1 MTYIPDDAI
10 LRSDEITPSAY
21 RLYSFYCM
29 HRNSKTGGWDCS
41 LSQSAAETKMSKSRV
56 SELRAELEAKKWI
69 EVEGSFITPVVGFK
83 GSESRTPPFEK
94 SNPTVRKIEPHR
106 SKNRTKCSRSRTLP
120 PDPPNKDYQI
130 NTNNTCP
137 LSAFADVSSDSF
149 SLTPPPTKTEIEES
163 KSKPKAQAKAPTKTQ
178 PKSELRHHLPLRL
191 QQALT
196 PEIEADAL
204 EVFQHWQTAFAKP
217 TAKFTKDR
225 VQRVVGVLVEGYTKQ
240 DLLGAIKGCKQSPYH
255 QGQND
260 TRTVYN
266 DLELI
271 CRSGQK
277 VEQFM
282 GYCNLKPGQPAP
294 VSRPVQPTPAPPAT
308 PPPTESDIARRI
320 AALTESGTIV
330 TGKPARLQQTR
341 EYYEARMG
349 FAELYRALSVNP
361 EAIGMPAVE
370 EVLAFGIE
378 HGVFASNHP
387 EFAQMRREVFG
398 RWLLWQHRNEIAARN
413 AFARALEHPKYVA
426 QVLARYGVSPA
437 AHGQEV
443 ACA

>member
-1 MTYIPDDAI
+1 
-10 LRSDEITPSAY
+10 
-21 RLYSFYCM
+21 
-29 HRNSKTGGWDCS
+29 
-41 LSQSAAETKMSKSRV
+41 
-56 SELRAELEAKKWI
+56 
-69 EVEGSFITPVVGFK
+69 
-83 GSESRTPPFEK
+83 
-94 SNPTVRKIEPHR
+94 
-106 SKNRTKCSRSRTLP
+106 
-120 PDPPNKDYQI
+120 
-130 NTNNTCP
+130 

-277 VEQFM
+277 VEQFSAYL
-282 GYCNLKPGQPAP
+282 GSAAKPVGVATP
-294 VSRPVQPTPAPPAT
+294 VRPVVQSAPAAPAVPPA
-308 PPPTESDIARRI
+308 TESDIARRI

>member
-1 MTYIPDDAI
+1 M
-10 LRSDEITPSAY
+10 
-21 RLYSFYCM
+21 
-29 HRNSKTGGWDCS
+29 
-41 LSQSAAETKMSKSRV
+41 
-56 SELRAELEAKKWI
+56 
-69 EVEGSFITPVVGFK
+69 
-83 GSESRTPPFEK
+83 
-94 SNPTVRKIEPHR
+94 
-106 SKNRTKCSRSRTLP
+106 
-120 PDPPNKDYQI
+120 
-130 NTNNTCP
+130 
-137 LSAFADVSSDSF
+137 SAFADVSSDSF